1 MTLEIVAPCGRLK
14 RESCCMSIMRMQKNM
29 AKYTRWAMY
38 FFVAVFIF
46 GSLFFFGS
54 GSPFGGRRAAGA
66 TAPSPVASVNGTP
79 ISREEFNAH
88 LRAQWEQAKMFG
100 GSGLTQVPFLKEQ
113 TLSSLEDRTL
123 QRQAADREGVR
134 VTNKEII
141 EQIHQQRQSQVFM
154 LKSQMGEKAFRR
166 EIKEKYGTEQEYL
179 NYLVD
184 SASPEERAAT
194 EEQLKL
200 QKLQQLVKDRVKVTE
215 AQYRESQQKAKARLI
230 FVRTPT
236 PVAHPGKPQPDTAAA
251 DAAAKSKAEAILKEI
266 KAGADFAEVAK
277 AKSDDAATKTKGG
290 LIEGWMPA
298 QPTPAQREQAQWFKR
313 GDKKYQYG
321 DEFDEV
327 VFKKLKPGEVSD
339 VFKGSSGYYIVKL
352 EDVKEDLPKD
362 YHDVDYECEQKKHEH
377 TWTQSY
383 GEAKTCPVC
392 NSKDIQLV
400 KTTPAPPPPPGTSPN
415 APKPQP
421 TREYLCPKKTH
432 PYNWTEKGK
441 EASACPKCGAKKI
454 KLVARRKDNYI
465 RTFEDTQKNEAWTK
479 YLQDLKKSAKTDV
492 YDPELQAYKIQNDF
506 SVTNPAERKKQL
518 KKAVKLY
525 QKALTYND
533 PFISPAAIYFQMARA
548 YQQIGDKKEQM
559 NALIQALKREESLDI
574 HMELGRLYKEQK
586 KTAKAIA
593 EFKAASALATPQQ
606 YYIHTQ
612 LAEEFKQLKRNDLA
626 EKEKKLAVPPKPPS
640 GGLGNL
646 PFNLP

>member
-1 MTLEIVAPCGRLK
+1 
-14 RESCCMSIMRMQKNM
+14 MSIMRMKKNM
-29 AKYTRWAMY
+29 AKYTKWAVY
-38 FFVAVFIF
+38 FFAAVFIF

-54 GSPFGGRRAAGA
+54 GSPLGGRRAAGA

-100 GSGLTQVPFLKEQ
+100 GLGLTQVPFLKQRALE
-113 TLSSLEDRTL
+113 SLEDRIL

-134 VTNKEII
+134 VTNKEIT
-141 EQIHQQRQSQVFM
+141 EQIQQQITQQVMTVKFRT
-154 LKSQMGEKAFRR
+154 GEKAFRR
-166 EIKEKYGTEQEYL
+166 EIKEKYGTEQDYI
-179 NYLVD
+179 NHLVD
-184 SASPEERAAT
+184 SASPEEREAT

-200 QKLQQLVKDRVKVTE
+200 QKLQQLVKDRVKATE
-215 AQYRESQQKAKARLI
+215 AEYRQSQRKAKARLI
-230 FVRTPT
+230 FVRTQT
-236 PVAHPGKPQPDTAAA
+236 PAAQPGKPQPDTAAA
-251 DAAAKSKAEAILKEI
+251 EAAAKSKAEALLKEI

-290 LIEGWMPA
+290 LIEGWLPA
-298 QPTPAQREQAQWFKR
+298 KPTPEQTEQAQWFKR

-352 EDVKEDLPKD
+352 EDIKEDLPPD
-362 YHDVDYECEQKKHEH
+362 YNDVDYECEEKKHEH

-383 GEAKTCPVC
+383 GEAKQCPRC
-392 NSKDIQLV
+392 NAKEIQLV
-400 KTTPAPPPPPGTSPN
+400 KTTPAPPPPPGTPPN

-432 PYNWTEKGK
+432 TYNWTEKGK
-441 EASACPKCGAKKI
+441 EASACPQCGAKKI
-454 KLVARRKDNYI
+454 KLVARHKDNYL
-465 RTFEDTQKNEAWTK
+465 RTFEDTQKNEAWSK
-479 YLQDLKKSAKTDV
+479 YLQDLKKNAKTDL
-492 YDPELQAYKIQNDF
+492 YDPELKAYKLQNDF
-506 SVTNPAERKKQL
+506 SVTKPEERKKRL
-518 KKAVKLY
+518 KEVIKLY
-525 QKALTYND
+525 KEALTYND
-533 PFISPAAIYFQMARA
+533 PFISPAAIYFQIAQA
-548 YQQIGDKKEQM
+548 YSQLGDQKEQR
-559 NALIQALKREESLDI
+559 NALLEALKREESLDL

-586 KTAKAIA
+586 KTDKAIE
-593 EFKAASALATPQQ
+593 EFKKASALVTPQQ
-606 YYIHTQ
+606 YYLHTQ

-626 EKEKKLAVPPKPPS
+626 EKEKKLGVPPKPPS